1 MQKKINQ
8 NFNSTENMPYSESMN
23 IRNIPTLQDI
33 KAGIQVSACACK
45 MLSKCLL
52 TRTVWLITTSDPL
65 EQSKAPRNL
74 LQQ

>member
-52 TRTVWLITTSDPL
+52 TRTV
-65 EQSKAPRNL
+65 
-74 LQQ
+74 